1 MALRFGLP
9 VLALLGLLLAFLL
22 WLGREEVV
30 LPPPPSAQALAGA
43 SDQDLE
49 RLVVEVLVHRL
60 GGRSDGW
67 RRLDE
72 DSRAL
77 WAVCALESRLA
88 ALGAEAVLA
97 RQAEDAAFPTLD
109 EIAAGYRAMGQ
120 EGAAQA
126 VLRLPQDRG
135 RSLLQTLRDP
145 GMARARLAYL
155 RAHLDALGGR

>member
-1 MALRFGLP
+1 MLRTALP
-9 VLALLGLLLAFLL
+9 VLALLGLLLALVL
-22 WLGREEVV
+22 WLGREEAV
-30 LPPPPSAQALAGA
+30 LPPPPDPQVVAGA

-49 RLVVEVLVHRL
+49 RLVMEVLVHRL

-67 RRLDE
+67 RKLD
-72 DSRAL
+72 APAQAV
-77 WAVCALESRLA
+77 WAVRAAESRLA
-88 ALGAEAVLA
+88 ALGAEAVLE
-97 RQAEDAAFPTLD
+97 RQAEDASFPTLD

-135 RSLLQTLRDP
+135 TLLRQTLRDP
-145 GMARARLAYL
+145 GVTRARLAYL